1 MGCNNS
7 VEQVVPQTYP
17 QPLPQQQPHSNES
30 KGNSPTS
37 SATLPSDAD
46 KASLENK
53 GKEEVAKSPKKEAEA
68 P

>member
-7 VEQVVPQTYP
+7 VEQVVPQTYSH
-17 QPLPQQQPHSNES
+17 PLPQQQPHSNES

-46 KASLENK
+46 KPSLENK
-53 GKEEVAKSPKKEAEA
+53 EK
-68 P
+68 